1 MTNSKTMA
9 EARTNGRVRDR
20 RRKRAARDKYL
31 DSFTNGVECN
41 DYNDYNDDTEENE
54 WIYSEIEER
63 CKNSWGLGLPQC
75 HPLPLSRVQKNN
87 NTSTPTH
94 WFARKMASASS
105 ESNAGKKRSLGTADG
120 VSQPTWDDDDD
131 LVLPAKKESK
141 LLPKKKNLKS
151 DITCIACDGDSLMT
165 NAQRLEDQ
173 GYEVIVYTLNQFQQ
187 SARAGKSAK
196 VQPLCAHDGLS
207 ELDEELAIV
216 EDESSGAWTPTE
228 RNELLGVVASAIAI
242 AEALTDYQTSHAI
255 IVASE
260 HGGDAAQML
269 VSLINVALGK
279 LRVRGVIDARAKAPV
294 SRWAKSFIG
303 KVRKTSLKSMVF
315 AAKEFYRDEI

>member
-1 MTNSKTMA
+1 MTNSRT
-9 EARTNGRVRDR
+9 EARTKGRIRDR

-31 DSFTNGVECN
+31 DTFTNGTECN
-41 DYNDYNDDTEENE
+41 DYSDENDENYENE
-54 WIYSEIEER
+54 WIYSEFEER
-63 CKNSWGLGLPQC
+63 IEKSWGLQVPQC
-75 HPLPLSRVQKNN
+75 HPVPLSRAQKNN
-87 NTSTPTH
+87 NTSTSTP
-94 WFARKMASASS
+94 WFVRKMASSS

-141 LLPKKKNLKS
+141 LLPKKKNLTN
-151 DITCIACDGDSLMT
+151 DILCIACDGDSLMT
-165 NAQRLEDQ
+165 NAQRMEDR

-207 ELDEELAIV
+207 ELGEELAVV
-216 EDESSGAWTPTE
+216 EDESSSAWTPTK

-242 AEALTDYQTSHAI
+242 AETLKDYQTSQAV

-260 HGGDAAQML
+260 HGGDATQML
-269 VSLINVALGK
+269 VSLVNVALGK
-279 LRVRGVIDARAKAPV
+279 LHVRGVIDARAKAPV
-294 SRWAKSFIG
+294 SKWAKLFLD
-303 KVRKTSLKSMVF
+303 KMKKTSLKSMVF
-315 AAKEFYRDEI
+315 AANEFYRDKI